1 MAPAALLNG
10 DDQRNIAGVEAQPPA
25 IRVGKTVGLGEQ
37 LASIE
42 AKPTALRK
50 KAAEGTYWPEGSLR
64 SWAKPCDAKGRI
76 RYFVGFHSR
85 ASRCA
90 SAICSGVI
98 LAARSSHLSP
108 HG

>member
-50 KAAEGTYWPEGSLR
+50 KAAEGTY
-64 SWAKPCDAKGRI
+64 
-76 RYFVGFHSR
+76 
-85 ASRCA
+85 
-90 SAICSGVI
+90 
-98 LAARSSHLSP
+98 
-108 HG
+108 